1 MQFLKLA
8 FVAFALLVN
17 LAIVRPAWA
26 DVNLTKTPAYTEL
39 TENLSRLLQTATDP
53 NQTDY
58 TEAELQ
64 QQIGQLQLQK
74 YILETAEDWAQC
86 RNQTGQTIAVYANQP
101 KKATADQPNTLFYL
115 ADGQETDD
123 DWNCNGFYLPA
134 GTNVAGVNSIA
145 PQALGEAIAVQVL
158 DGAQIVAA
166 TNPDTGA
173 VEFNLPPAKV
183 FKAGDI
189 NWNIPNLTQAEID
202 AQAPNAPVD

>member
-1 MQFLKLA
+1 MKFLKLA
-8 FVAFALLVN
+8 VVVLVLLVN
-17 LAIVRPAWA
+17 FAIVRPAWA
-26 DVNLTKTPAYTEL
+26 DVNLTKTPAYAEL
-39 TENLSRLLQTATDP
+39 TDNLNRLLKTATDP

-74 YILETAEDWAQC
+74 YILETSEDWAQC
-86 RNQTGQTIAVYANQP
+86 RNQTGQTIAVYANKP

-115 ADGQETDD
+115 GVSEETDD

-145 PQALGEAIAVQVL
+145 PQELGEAIALKVL
-158 DGAQIVAA
+158 DGAQIVAT

-183 FKAGDI
+183 FKAGDVS
-189 NWNIPNLTQAEID
+189 WDIPSLTQADIA
-202 AQAPNAPVD
+202 AQTPNAPVD